1 LVRTLWLPPEARR
14 GQRIRFPKEES
25 HHLRHVLRIAPGS
38 RIAILCAG
46 LRLEVELHQEGAE
59 LWGDIQGEQPIPVPG
74 FRLDLAQSIPKG
86 KKMDTVITM
95 AAQVGIGR
103 LIPFCSSRSEVHLA
117 QVDALRKRSHWQKKA
132 EEEAK
137 LTGAWPLEVAALA
150 SWQEILTFGKDYAA
164 PFFFWENA
172 EQSLDLVL
180 EESMSPTNALVVVGP
195 EGGFSPE
202 EASDAQKEG
211 FMVVSLGTR
220 IYRSEIAGF
229 VAAVLLLS
237 RFGSLG
243 KSSTPDEME

>member
-1 LVRTLWLPPEARR
+1 MVRTLWLPPEARS

-25 HHLRHVLRIAPGS
+25 HHLRHVLRITPGS

-46 LRLEVELHQEGAE
+46 HRLEVELRNEGPE
-59 LWGDIQGEQPIPVPG
+59 LWGDIQDEQPISVSS
-74 FRLDLAQSIPKG
+74 FRLDLAQSLPKG
-86 KKMDTVITM
+86 KKMDTVVTL

-117 QVDALRKRSHWQKKA
+117 LADAIRKRSHWQKKA

-137 LTGAWPLEVAALA
+137 LTGAWPLEVAPLT
-150 SWQEILTFGKDYAA
+150 SWPEILALGKDYSL

-172 EQSLDLVL
+172 EQSLDLVIQQRL
-180 EESMSPTNALVVVGP
+180 SPTNALVVIGP

-202 EASDAQKEG
+202 EALYAEKQG
-211 FMVVSLGTR
+211 FTVVSLGSR
-220 IYRSEIAGF
+220 ILRSEIAGF

-243 KSSTPDEME
+243 TSSAQDEGR

>member
-1 LVRTLWLPPEARR
+1 MVRTLWLPPEARR

-25 HHLRHVLRIAPGS
+25 HHLRHVLRLTTGS

-46 LRLEVELHQEGAE
+46 HRLEVELRNEGPE
-59 LWGDIQGEQPIPVPG
+59 LWGDIQDEQPISVPT
-74 FRLDLAQSIPKG
+74 FCLDLAQSLPKG
-86 KKMDTVITM
+86 KKMDTVLTL
-95 AAQVGIGR
+95 AAQVGIRR

-117 QVDALRKRSHWQKKA
+117 LADAIRRRSHWQKKA

-137 LTGAWPLEVAALA
+137 LTGAWPLEVAPLT
-150 SWQEILTFGKDYAA
+150 SWTEILTLGKDYSL

-172 EQSLDLVL
+172 EQSLDLVIQQR
-180 EESMSPTNALVVVGP
+180 SSPTNALVVIGP

-202 EASDAQKEG
+202 EASNAEKQG
-211 FMVVSLGTR
+211 FAIVSLGSRTL
-220 IYRSEIAGF
+220 RSEIAGF

-243 KSSTPDEME
+243 KSSAQDEGR

>member
-1 LVRTLWLPPEARR
+1 MVRTLWLPPEARS

-46 LRLEVELHQEGAE
+46 HRLEVELRNEGPE
-59 LWGDIQGEQPIPVPG
+59 LWGDIQDEQPISVPS
-74 FRLDLAQSIPKG
+74 FRLDLAQSLPKG

-95 AAQVGIGR
+95 AAQVGIDR

-117 QVDALRKRSHWQKKA
+117 PADAIRRRSHWQKKA

-137 LTGAWPLEVAALA
+137 LTGAWPLGVAPLV
-150 SWQEILTFGKDYAA
+150 SWTEILALGKDYSL

-172 EQSLDLVL
+172 EQSLDLVIQQRL
-180 EESMSPTNALVVVGP
+180 SPTNALVVIGP
-195 EGGFSPE
+195 EGGFAPE
-202 EASDAQKEG
+202 EALYAQKQG
-211 FMVVSLGTR
+211 FTVVSLGSR

-243 KSSTPDEME
+243 KSSAQDEGR